1 MAFDIVFYVLQ
12 YLTFDGLAST
22 AILFLIAFVLWEAP
36 RFFKILD
43 DDVTKGLYPGYGKAV
58 DIAALVIGLGSF
70 VFLLFNM
77 YKLAPLALS
86 HDYGLLLAGGLLGLP
101 VVLLLAYFGRLF
113 NRMDAKHE
121 PQVFILHMVLDLV
134 HTIFYILLLG
144 LLVPAAV
151 LIFSSTM
158 L

>member
-12 YLTFDGLAST
+12 YLTFDGLAS
-22 AILFLIAFVLWEAP
+22 AAVLFLITFVIWEAP

-58 DIAALVIGLGSF
+58 DIAALVVGLASF
-70 VFLLFNM
+70 VFLLLNM
-77 YKLAPLALS
+77 YRLAPLALS

-101 VVLLLAYFGRLF
+101 VVLLLAYLGRLF

-121 PQVFILHMVLDLV
+121 PHVFMLHMLLDLV
-134 HTIFYILLLG
+134 HTVFYMLFLG
-144 LLVPAAV
+144 LLVPAAI
-151 LIFSSTM
+151 LIFSSSM
-158 L
+158 